1 MKTLLALAAVAI
13 FSLGLSSC
21 GGDTQESLMEDS
33 IDKMEELADVCEGIK
48 DEASAK
54 AAVAKIETIGKA
66 TQKEFFVDAEPTG
79 PGYLTLQTYGLEPST
94 LRVLLNGQLLP
105 LAELPE
111 LKVQKTWT
119 TWTEVIPGGFLV
131 KGANTIRFETT
142 GPKESLLVRDVILH
156 WHEPA
161 F

>member
-1 MKTLLALAAVAI
+1 MQARLETRTRGDFVVLH
-13 FSLGLSSC
+13 FMQHLSSL
-21 GGDTQESLMEDS
+21 DAALPTEF
-33 IDKMEELADVCEGIK
+33 
-48 DEASAK
+48 AK
-54 AAVAKIETIGKA
+54 AFETIGKA